1 MNILLINYMETTAPG
16 GINKVVREIAKN
28 LSKTHEI
35 TVIQP
40 NPFDL
45 PAKEVY
51 NGFQIIRIKSRYGKY
66 IYDLNPEIYF
76 YLKNNLKILNPD
88 IIHVHGYHTLF
99 SFEVIYTIKRTIP
112 NVPII
117 ISPHYGIF
125 SHDTIAGKY
134 LWNIHNLIGRK
145 ILKYS
150 DTILAAS
157 NFEARNLNVDLN
169 ISKYKITIIS
179 HGVDNIDLKNK
190 KDNKSPIKL
199 LYVGY
204 LLELK
209 GVQYILETLKE
220 LKKRN
225 VEAHLT
231 IIGEGPYEKNL
242 KKLANKLNLNGLI
255 KWQGFIHDKQNNELL
270 KYFKE
275 SDIFLLLSKSEN
287 YGIVVAESLAMGTPV
302 IVTKRTAL
310 VEFLDE
316 SGCYGVDFPPVPIE
330 VANLILEICEKNI
343 AIDENSTKIRN
354 WSKVSINYEKM
365 YLNLLR
371 EAKNAN

>member
-1 MNILLINYMETTAPG
+1 METTAPG